1 MRQATPAASQSAPSR
16 SAGRVTPV
24 ELSADRQMALRVKRL
39 GLVSMVAL
47 GLIWFLAVADLEA
60 PMWVDGMLASGWVLM
75 PTVLFAS
82 LARPRLRYALVLPA
96 SLVGVGLLAICAGW
110 LPSEPLAA
118 AGWWLMTAGIALGGV
133 LGLWFWYR
141 LVPVPAF
148 LDDLNSAGRWGLIGL
163 HVALMV
169 VGWGLAVAG

>member
-1 MRQATPAASQSAPSR
+1 MGQATPAASRPAASR
-16 SAGRVTPV
+16 PAGRVTPV

-47 GLIWFLAVADLEA
+47 GLIWGLAAARLGA
-60 PMWVDGMLASGWVLM
+60 PTWVNGMLAAGWVLM

-96 SLVGVGLLAICAGW
+96 SLVGIGLLAICAGW

-118 AGWWLMTAGIALGGV
+118 AGWWLMTAGIALGGG

-141 LVPVPAF
+141 LVPVPDW

-163 HVALMV
+163 HIGLIV
-169 VGWGLAVAG
+169 VGWGLAIAG

>member
-1 MRQATPAASQSAPSR
+1 MGQVAPAASRPMSR
-16 SAGRVTPV
+16 RLPV
-24 ELSADRQMALRVKRL
+24 ELSADRRMARRVKRL

-47 GLIWFLAVADLEA
+47 GLIWFLAVVDLGA
-60 PMWVDGMLASGWVLM
+60 PPWVNGMLAAGWVLM

-96 SLVGVGLLAICAGW
+96 SLVGIGLLAICAWW
-110 LPSEPLAA
+110 LPSDPLAA
-118 AGWWLMTAGIALGGV
+118 AGWWLMTAGIALGGG

-148 LDDLNSAGRWGLIGL
+148 LDDLNSAGRWSLIAV
-163 HVALMV
+163 HVALIVLGWAMAGV
-169 VGWGLAVAG
+169 PLVGR

>member
-1 MRQATPAASQSAPSR
+1 MGQATPAASRLATRP
-16 SAGRVTPV
+16 VPV
-24 ELSADRQMALRVKRL
+24 ELSAGRRMALRVKRL
-39 GLVSMVAL
+39 GVVSMVAL
-47 GLIWFLAVADLEA
+47 GLIWGLAA
-60 PMWVDGMLASGWVLM
+60 GWVLM

-96 SLVGVGLLAICAGW
+96 SLVGVGLLAICAWW

-118 AGWWLMTAGIALGGV
+118 AGWWLMTAGIALGGA

-141 LVPVPAF
+141 LVPVPGW

-163 HVALMV
+163 HIALIV